1 MNTQNDQHSILQP
14 VIDDDI
20 AQAAKRSRKKL
31 VRRPG
36 TIGGKLPWYDL
47 RNAKL
52 WRHAAQSVFLLINI
66 YICITFYYWVR
77 FYETGGN
84 STFVERPAGIEG
96 WLPIAGL
103 MNLKYTLETWQIPP
117 VHAASML
124 LLIAFLAMSFL
135 LKKAFCSWLCPIG
148 TLSEALATLG
158 KKLFGRHFL
167 LPRWLDIPLRGL
179 KYLLLAFFLYL
190 VIPMPV
196 QALQAFLMSPYGLI
210 ADVKMLNF
218 FRFIGETT
226 LISIIVL
233 TIGSLF
239 IQNLWCRY
247 LCPYGALIGIFSL
260 FSPFKIRRN
269 ADSCIDCGKCAK
281 ACPSRIPVDRLIQ
294 VRTVECTACMSC
306 VESCPAKDTL
316 VFSLTKPKGEPGAT
330 HSLGLSGMAVALMLT
345 LILAGTIGYA
355 KFTGHWDT
363 QLPEQFYYRLI
374 PASQQLGHP

>member
-196 QALQAFLMSPYGLI
+196 QALQAFLMSPYGLV

-355 KFTGHWDT
+355 KFAGHWDT

>member
-1 MNTQNDQHSILQP
+1 M
-14 VIDDDI
+14 
-20 AQAAKRSRKKL
+20 AQAANRSRKKL

-66 YICITFYYWVR
+66 YICMTFYYWVR

-117 VHAASML
+117 IHAASML

-218 FRFIGETT
+218 FRFIGEMT

-316 VFSLTKPKGEPGAT
+316 VFSLTKPKGIPGAT

-355 KFTGHWDT
+355 KFAGHWDT